1 MNTLLIVLQQQSNG
15 LMNFLPLILIIVVFW
30 FFMIRPQMKRQKEL
44 KNFRDSLKK
53 GDKIVTTGGIYGKVL
68 EIGDYYIIMEVE
80 RHDRR
85 YSGKINHPTDV
96 RNDWQTYALTELRI
110 SGFSP
115 ANPLRRSVSEKKAD
129 PPKTDGSM

>member
-80 RHDRR
+80 GQNRL
-85 YSGKINHPTDV
+85 KID
-96 RNDWQTYALTELRI
+96 
-110 SGFSP
+110 
-115 ANPLRRSVSEKKAD
+115 K
-129 PPKTDGSM
+129 

>member
-68 EIGDYYIIMEVE
+68 EIGDYYIMEVE
-80 RHDRR
+80 GQNRL
-85 YSGKINHPTDV
+85 KIDKSAVIKDMTDA
-96 RNDWQTYALTELRI
+96 T
-110 SGFSP
+110 P
-115 ANPLRRSVSEKKAD
+115 AK
-129 PPKTDGSM
+129 

>member
-80 RHDRR
+80 GQNRL
-85 YSGKINHPTDV
+85 KIDKSAVIKDMPD
-96 RNDWQTYALTELRI
+96 AP
-110 SGFSP
+110 P
-115 ANPLRRSVSEKKAD
+115 AK
-129 PPKTDGSM
+129 

>member
-68 EIGDYYIIMEVE
+68 EIGDYYGSGRPKPPENRQIGSYK

-96 RNDWQTYALTELRI
+96 RND
-110 SGFSP
+110 
-115 ANPLRRSVSEKKAD
+115 
-129 PPKTDGSM
+129 

>member
-80 RHDRR
+80 GQNRL
-85 YSGKINHPTDV
+85 KIDKSAVIKDTTDA
-96 RNDWQTYALTELRI
+96 T
-110 SGFSP
+110 P
-115 ANPLRRSVSEKKAD
+115 AK
-129 PPKTDGSM
+129 

>member
-80 RHDRR
+80 RQNRM
-85 YSGKINHPTDV
+85 KID
-96 RNDWQTYALTELRI
+96 
-110 SGFSP
+110 
-115 ANPLRRSVSEKKAD
+115 K
-129 PPKTDGSM
+129 

>member
-80 RHDRR
+80 GQNRLKFDK
-85 YSGKINHPTDV
+85 SAVIKDMTDA
-96 RNDWQTYALTELRI
+96 T
-110 SGFSP
+110 P
-115 ANPLRRSVSEKKAD
+115 AK
-129 PPKTDGSM
+129 